1 MKTRKPGQDFIDN
14 RCDCV
19 DAAPAY
25 RGSVR
30 GADRGSGWYFREPIC
45 STELSLSLGLLRR
58 PLLSLS
64 IEFEGAQCPRQG
76 FAAASAET
84 PISRAPASPTAAI
97 SFHAA
102 RKCWVESTSGEGP
115 SSTLPTKPRKSRTFL
130 LTQAKK
136 NSAAL
141 AAESQNIVP
150 TKSSSSCKHFV
161 VITER

>member
-1 MKTRKPGQDFIDN
+1 MKTRKPGQDFIGN

-30 GADRGSGWYFREPIC
+30 GADGGSGWHFREPI
-45 STELSLSLGLLRR
+45 SPTETCPFLGLLRR

-64 IEFEGAQCPRQG
+64 IECEGAQCPRQG

-102 RKCWVESTSGEGP
+102 CKCWVESTSSEGP

-130 LTQAKK
+130 LTQA
-136 NSAAL
+136 NQTCAAL
-141 AAESQNIVP
+141 AGESQNIVP
-150 TKSSSSCKHFV
+150 TKSSLSCKHFV